1 LKKRIFRAICGKT
14 MNRILV
20 TGCSGFLASHLLKLL
35 QREDRNKLFGITE
48 VPGFTYPDV
57 EVFQVD
63 IRRRDDIS
71 HVLEIIR
78 PDVTFHL
85 AAVANV
91 GFAWK
96 NPQLTY
102 DVNFMGTSNLLEA
115 LQASAP
121 DSRLLLMSSAE
132 VYKTGSE
139 GPIGENNPTVCQN
152 PYALSKLAMEMLG
165 DLYWRAFAMNVCK
178 IRAFNFT
185 GPGQDEK
192 FVASDFASQIA
203 RIERGERPPVIRVG
217 NLAAVRDFSDVRDV
231 ARYLQVIG
239 GKGVGGEVFNLCSGR
254 AYSIR
259 QILDI
264 LLTQARVAIRVEVDA
279 NKFRPLDNPQI
290 LGDCRLIRSR
300 FGLRPEFTIE
310 KTLLDLLDYW
320 RESPR

>member
-1 LKKRIFRAICGKT
+1 
-14 MNRILV
+14 MNRILL

-35 QREDRNKLFGITE
+35 QREDRNKIFGITE
-48 VPGFTYPDV
+48 VPGFIYPDV

-63 IRRRDDIS
+63 IRRRDDIA
-71 HVLEIIR
+71 HVLDIIR

-132 VYKTGSE
+132 VYQSGGE
-139 GPIGENNPTVCQN
+139 APIAEDGATVCQN

-165 DLYWRAFAMNVCK
+165 DLYWRAFAMKVCK

-185 GPGQDEK
+185 GPGQDSK
-192 FVASDFASQIA
+192 FVAADFARQIA
-203 RIERGERPPVIRVG
+203 MIERGERPPVIRVG

-231 ARYLQVIG
+231 ARYLRVIG
-239 GKGVGGEVFNLCSGR
+239 EKCAGGEVFNLCSGR

-259 QILDI
+259 QVLDI
-264 LLTQARVAIRVEVDA
+264 LLAQARVPIRVEVDA
-279 NKFRPLDNPQI
+279 NKFRPLDAPQT

-300 FGLRPEFTIE
+300 FDLQPEFAME

>member
-1 LKKRIFRAICGKT
+1 

-35 QREDRNKLFGITE
+35 LRQDRNKLFGITE

-63 IRRRDDIS
+63 IRRRDDIA
-71 HVLEIIR
+71 HLLGIIR

-121 DSRLLLMSSAE
+121 DSRLILMSSAE
-132 VYKTGSE
+132 VYQTGGDE
-139 GPIGENNPTVCQN
+139 PINENGSTVCQN

-185 GPGQDEK
+185 GPGQDAK

-203 RIERGERPPVIRVG
+203 RIEMGERPPLIRVG

-231 ARYLQVIG
+231 ARYLHIIG
-239 GKGVGGEVFNLCSGR
+239 ASCAGGEVFNLCSGR

-259 QILDI
+259 QVLDI
-264 LLTQARVAIRVEVDA
+264 LLAQARVPIRVEVDA
-279 NKFRPLDNPQI
+279 DRFRPLDNPRI
-290 LGDCRLIRSR
+290 LGDCRLLRSR
-300 FGLRPEFTIE
+300 FGLRPEFPIE
-310 KTLLDLLDYW
+310 KTLLDLLEYW